1 MTKSEIRDKQ
11 KKSPVATLF
20 FPEMLR
26 SASYQN
32 NLQNLMHLFPLIKQA

>member
-1 MTKSEIRDKQ
+1 MTKSEIRQTK
-11 KKSPVATLF
+11 KKSPVAKLF

-26 SASYQN
+26 STSYQN